1 MKNTLLATIPGVG
14 DRYSLG
20 DLLGQGVF
28 GNVYNATDTQASHKK
43 VAIKIQ
49 KYDKDTTAYVDE
61 EYEIL
66 KELGSCVYIVGFYGI
81 FKKSDE
87 VWLVLENCEGN
98 NALDLVI
105 GLMRKNKRMSEE
117 HIAYIL
123 KEIVKAII
131 YLHEHKIIHRDIKAS
146 NILLTKEGEVKLCD
160 FGLSKKLITATGVLC
175 ETVGSPCWMAPEVV
189 TANSKD
195 NQKGFYDNR
204 VDVWSLG
211 ITAIE
216 LAEGKAPLQ
225 NMHPSRVLIQIAK
238 NPPPTLEKLGN
249 CSEQFHDFISECLV
263 KNFEHRPYIVEIIEH
278 PFFGQVPK
286 NNYHLSLEV
295 KSLVQ
300 DNRISTWD
308 RQSDVAV
315 VGKYLK
321 RSVDGNLEKI
331 LEEDLADLDTITE
344 RAVLNLLEER
354 FKSKEFYTFVGDI
367 LLSFNPYQKLNTYGT
382 EFHKKYVQKSRSD
395 NAPHIYAIAD
405 TAYQNALHH
414 KITQQIVLTG
424 ESASGKT
431 TNYLHLID
439 HLFYIGGQMPVNVFR
454 IRHGVKLIHALTHAS
469 TPTNDYSTRCVFKTD
484 ISFGQS
490 GKLTAAKFKTLALE
504 KWRVSSAD
512 LSQCNYHI
520 LYYLYD
526 GIVYSDATEKYKLS
540 NNRDYKYL
548 RIPADGKQLTNKP
561 RDDIEGNIIKYKKI
575 FSYLEEFEF
584 TEDQITTFFS
594 LISAILNLGEIKFIE
609 DDEDGSAILEDK
621 SYANNFSQLLGLDEK
636 KFIWSLTNYCLV
648 KKGSAIRKRNSW
660 IEARSIRDVLANNLY
675 SRFVDYVVGLINE
688 KLEIGKAIFG
698 SKYSIHL
705 LDFPGFE
712 CFKQN
717 HLPQLF
723 INILN
728 EQLQFHFL
736 QRTFAWEMQD
746 AEEEGVNM
754 QPFSFFNNRN
764 TLNQLL
770 SKPEG
775 VLSII
780 DDAAKR
786 NLGGQYIMDNLQS
799 QESCRVMI
807 TKPMEFAVAHYTGIV
822 SYNVKDMTEKNR
834 DFLPPEIIEVLRDSD
849 NSIIKALFAKKLDRT
864 GCLITN
870 SEDNNT
876 RRTRLGCKKIVDQ
889 FSQIRNMR
897 TSGTMFRAVCLDLLK
912 ELSVGGGSGGTHF
925 VRCIRSNLKDKPQ
938 TFDRELVKHQIRPL
952 TVVETAKIRQEGFPH
967 RISFPEFLRR
977 YKFLAFDFDECVDI
991 DKDNCRL
998 LLVRLKMEEWAIGK
1012 TKVFLKYYNEEYLSR
1027 LYETQVRKIVKIQ
1040 SIMRGFLVKCKINKQ
1055 NKEQEAEYI
1064 EEIKK
1069 RRRSSVMTPE
1079 EAAEIIQKAYRKS
1092 AQKHIQALP
1101 DIYEPLDDKDRKF
1114 ILPFAKKWKSR
1125 SIFHVLMM
1133 YRSMKLYDLFNFS
1146 QQVHFYNQNAFY
1158 HIQKIQDSVDL
1169 NRIDRKAQIV
1179 SWIGEVK
1186 PVIMK
1191 MKFRLDEIPFFDT
1204 AMLQDPLTNVRG
1216 GLAEESWDT
1225 PYKWRNHDSK
1235 SSCSSVKEEL
1245 NTDLMSIPF
1254 TRDPKHSLTVLSTN
1268 VKVTKNEENFKAKN
1282 VEIIDSS
1289 IHDKQRG
1296 YKTETELWSK
1306 DNFKEKQERFGL
1318 VQLRKV
1324 DHKKEPKESTYNS
1337 TPANSDFHFIKSSN
1351 VTSKPRNVD
1360 PIAELR
1366 TIAQRRAS
1374 ANEDDPPFNFQGM
1387 LRKTNFQKDNE
1398 CYSSG
1403 RRDSLKQVLKA
1414 VRRFSIPTTQEN
1426 AENSLES
1433 SKAKL
1438 PTLDSNPVHMELVP
1452 GLILEGIEVEL

>member
-1 MKNTLLATIPGVG
+1 MQNTLLATIPDVG

-28 GNVYNATDTQASHKK
+28 GNVYNATDTKASCKK

-49 KYDKDTTAYVDE
+49 KYDKDAAAFVDE

-66 KELGSCVYIVGFYGI
+66 KELGSCMYIVGFYGI
-81 FKKSDE
+81 FKKNNE

-98 NALDLVI
+98 NALDLAI
-105 GLMRKNKRMSEE
+105 GLIRKNKRLSEE

-123 KEIVKAII
+123 KEVVKALI
-131 YLHEHKIIHRDIKAS
+131 YLHEHKIIHRDVKAS

-189 TANSKD
+189 TTNSKD

-216 LAEGKAPLQ
+216 LAEGRAPLQ
-225 NMHPSRVLIQIAK
+225 NMHPSRVLIQVAK

-249 CSEQFHDFISECLV
+249 CSEQFHDFITECLV

-278 PFFGQVPK
+278 PFFGQIPE

-295 KSLVQ
+295 KSLIQ
-300 DNRISTWD
+300 NNRVSICD

-321 RSVDGNLEKI
+321 RSVNGNLEKI

-344 RAVLNLLEER
+344 KTVLNLLEER
-354 FKSKEFYTFVGDI
+354 FKNKEFYTFIGDI
-367 LLSFNPYQKLNTYGT
+367 LLSFNPYQKLHNYGT
-382 EFHKKYVQKSRSD
+382 EYHKKYVQKSRSD
-395 NAPHIYAIAD
+395 NPPHIYAIAD
-405 TAYQNALHH
+405 TAYQNVLHH
-414 KITQQIVLTG
+414 KIPQQIVLTG

-431 TNYLHLID
+431 TNYLHIID
-439 HLFYIGGQMPVNVFR
+439 HLFYIAGQMPVNVFR

-490 GKLTAAKFKTLALE
+490 GKLTAAKFKILSLE
-504 KWRVSSAD
+504 KWRISSTD
-512 LSQCNYHI
+512 LSQCNFHI
-520 LYYLYD
+520 LYYIYD
-526 GIVYSDATEKYKLS
+526 GIVHSDATEKYKLC

-548 RIPADGKQLTNKP
+548 RILADGKQLVKKP

-584 TEDQITTFFS
+584 TEEQITTFFS
-594 LISAILNLGEIKFIE
+594 VISAILNLGEIKFTE
-609 DDEDGSAILEDK
+609 DDEDGSAILENK
-621 SYANNFSQLLGLDEK
+621 CYAANFSELLGLDER
-636 KFIWSLTNYCLV
+636 KFIWSLTNYCLI
-648 KKGSAIRKRNSW
+648 KKRSAIRKRNSW
-660 IEARSIRDVLANNLY
+660 NEATSIRDALVNNLY
-675 SRFVDYVVGLINE
+675 NRFIDYVVGLINE

-723 INILN
+723 INIFN

-736 QRTFAWEMQD
+736 QRIFAWEMQD
-746 AEEEGVNM
+746 AQEEGIDL
-754 QPFSFFNNRN
+754 QPFSFFNNRA

-770 SKPEG
+770 NKPEG

-786 NLGGQYIMDNLQS
+786 NLGGQYIIDNLQN

-822 SYNVKDMTEKNR
+822 SYNVRDMTEKNR
-834 DFLPPEIIEVLRDSD
+834 DFLPPEIIEVLRGSD
-849 NSIIKALFAKKLDRT
+849 NSIIKALFTKKLDRT
-864 GCLITN
+864 GCLVTN
-870 SEDNNT
+870 SADNNT
-876 RRTRLGCKKIVDQ
+876 CRTRSGCKKIADQ
-889 FSQIRNMR
+889 YSQIRNMR
-897 TSGTMFRAVCLDLLK
+897 TSGAIFKAVCLDLLK

-991 DKDNCRL
+991 NKDNCRL
-998 LLVRLKMEEWAIGK
+998 LLIRLKMEEWAIGK
-1012 TKVFLKYYNEEYLSR
+1012 SKVFLKYYNEEYLSR

-1055 NKEQEAEYI
+1055 NKEQESECI
-1064 EEIKK
+1064 EEIRK

-1079 EAAEIIQKAYRKS
+1079 EAAEVIQKAYRKS
-1092 AQKHIQALP
+1092 AQKHNQVP
-1101 DIYEPLDDKDRKF
+1101 DFYEPLGDNDRKF
-1114 ILPFAKKWKSR
+1114 ILPFAKKWKSH
-1125 SIFHVLMM
+1125 SIFHVLMR
-1133 YRSMKLYDLFNFS
+1133 YRAMKLYDLFNFS

-1158 HIQKIQDSVDL
+1158 HVQKIQNSVDF
-1169 NRIDRKAQIV
+1169 NRIDRKAQV
-1179 SWIGEVK
+1179 AGWIGEVK
-1186 PVIMK
+1186 PIVMK
-1191 MKFRLDEIPFFDT
+1191 MKFRLNEIPFLDT
-1204 AMLQDPLTNVRG
+1204 AILQDPLTNVRG
-1216 GLAEESWDT
+1216 GLANESWDT
-1225 PYKWRNHDSK
+1225 PYKWRNHDPK
-1235 SSCSSVKEEL
+1235 SSCSSGNEEL
-1245 NTDLMSIPF
+1245 NTDLMSIPY

-1268 VKVTKNEENFKAKN
+1268 SSVPKNEEKFKVKKF
-1282 VEIIDSS
+1282 EITDGST
-1289 IHDKQRG
+1289 DDNRRG
-1296 YKTETELWSK
+1296 YKTGTEFRSN
-1306 DNFKEKQERFGL
+1306 DNFKEKQERFGS
-1318 VQLRKV
+1318 VQLKKV
-1324 DHKKEPKESTYNS
+1324 DFKMESKENTYNS

-1351 VTSKPRNVD
+1351 ITSKPRNVD

-1366 TIAQRRAS
+1366 TIAQRRDSAS
-1374 ANEDDPPFNFQGM
+1374 EDDPPFNFQGM

-1398 CYSSG
+1398 CYSSS
-1403 RRDSLKQVLKA
+1403 RRDSLKQVLRA
-1414 VRRFSIPTTQEN
+1414 VRRFSIPTPQEN
-1426 AENSLES
+1426 AENSSANSDVKSPTS
-1433 SKAKL
+1433 S
-1438 PTLDSNPVHMELVP
+1438 SNPVHMELVP
-1452 GLILEGIEVEL
+1452 GLILEGVEVEL